1 MGSMEKQKKRKF
13 RLFDAVLAA
22 VCIILVVEAAAPSAA
37 IGNSQYFWW
46 LLLLV
51 AFFLPYGLVSAELGS
66 TYTGEGGLF
75 DWVKRAFGRKWGSRV
90 AWYYWV
96 NFALWMASLAVLA
109 TGVVEQAF
117 GVEIPLYIAIPAQL
131 VFIWIVSFLSNYSVS
146 ENAILINIATVFKI
160 IIMVALGGLGIYF
173 AVTNG
178 VANPITAPT
187 DLLPTIDG
195 ISFIAVIIFNFLGF
209 EVVATFSGE
218 MDEPKRQIPKALLL
232 GGILVAVFYIFAAF
246 GIGVAIPIDEL
257 TAAGGLLDSFAYFFD
272 GLGVGGIFL
281 IIVGLMFIYTL
292 IINLLS
298 WALGVNYVAMYA
310 ADNDALPKVFGKRKK
325 GTSDIP
331 FGASIVNGVVASIL
345 VCLAPLIT
353 FFTGSED
360 IFWSFFALQIIT
372 LLISYIIL
380 FPAFKKLRKIDPNV
394 ERPFKVGGGP
404 VLLNIITYVPI
415 VLLVLAVIFCVTWP
429 EEEGWFVDWAL
440 LAGAVIA
447 VVVGEIIALV
457 TGRKKNKDTTEKI
470 G

>member
-1 MGSMEKQKKRKF
+1 MEKTGKKKF

-51 AFFLPYGLVSAELGS
+51 AFFLPYGLVSAELGT

-109 TGVVEQAF
+109 TSVVEQAF
-117 GVEIPLYIAIPAQL
+117 GITIPLYVAIPAQL
-131 VFIWIVSFLSNYSVS
+131 VFIWIVCFLSNYSVA

-160 IIMVALGGLGIYF
+160 IIMVALGVLGIYF
-173 AVTNG
+173 ALTYG
-178 VANPITAPT
+178 VANPITSPT
-187 DLLPTIDG
+187 DLLPGISG

-209 EVVATFSGE
+209 EVVATFSGD
-218 MDEPKRQIPKALLL
+218 MDNPKRQIPKALLL
-232 GGILVAVFYIFAAF
+232 GGILVAVFYIFASF
-246 GIGVAIPIDEL
+246 GIGVAVPIDEL
-257 TAAGGLLDSFAYFFD
+257 TASGGLLDSFAYFFD
-272 GLGVGGIFL
+272 SLGIGSVFL
-281 IIVGLMFIYTL
+281 IIIALMFIYTL

-310 ADNDALPKVFGKRKK
+310 ADNDALPKAFGKRRK
-325 GTSDIP
+325 GTDDIP
-331 FGASIVNGVVASIL
+331 FGASIINGVVASIL

-353 FFTGSED
+353 LLAGSED

-372 LLISYIIL
+372 LLASYLVL
-380 FPAFKKLRKIDPNV
+380 FPAFKKLRKTDPAA
-394 ERPFKVGGGP
+394 ERPFRVPGGT
-404 VLLNIITYVPI
+404 VLLNLITYVPV
-415 VLLVLAVIFCVTWP
+415 VLLVLAVVFCVVWP
-429 EEEGWFVDWAL
+429 EEDGWVIDWAL
-440 LAGAVIA
+440 LGGSIVAFAAGEVI
-447 VVVGEIIALV
+447 VIV
-457 TGRKKNKDTTEKI
+457 TGKKAKTDNSPTR
-470 G
+470 